1 MTLACI
7 LIGALALGL
16 CVVLAA
22 LRRKTQRLRVLN
34 RQLETQAQDLQR
46 LQQSCARFAPANVI
60 DRIATD
66 GSDSGA
72 QRKEIT
78 ALFVDIVG
86 FTPLSE
92 QLDPDD
98 LAQILN
104 GYYQCMSDAISRNQG
119 HVSTFLGDGILAY
132 FGAFHPNP
140 WQSDDAFRTALAM
153 REALIEYNRD
163 LNARNFPSLKIGI
176 GIHRGAVVAGLIG
189 SRDRMEYACVGR
201 TVNIAARVQALTR
214 DFGVDILLTEAV
226 REHMSPGAAL
236 RAMTPCDVKGISEK
250 ISTFSI

>member
-1 MTLACI
+1 MTLAYI
-7 LIGALALGL
+7 LIGALVLSL
-16 CVVLAA
+16 CVVLWVC
-22 LRRKTQRLRVLN
+22 RRQGQRLRFLT
-34 RQLETQAQDLQR
+34 RQLGVQAQDLQR

-78 ALFVDIVG
+78 ALFADIVG

-98 LAQILN
+98 LAHILN

-132 FGAFHPNP
+132 FGAFDPNP

-153 REALIEYNRD
+153 RKAIIQYNHD
-163 LNARNFPSLKIGI
+163 LNARKFPSLRIGI
-176 GIHRGAVVAGLIG
+176 GIHRGTVVAGLIG

-214 DFGVDILLTEAV
+214 DFEVDILLTDAV
-226 REHMSPGAAL
+226 RQHMSPGAVL
-236 RAMTPCDVKGISEK
+236 RAMAPTNVKGISEP